1 MLVYTDQPILLF
13 MQLPTTNK
21 LTEKK
26 NKLKTEIKISLF
38 KLSRN
43 TILTE
48 WFDKHDSEVG
58 HQSPDLNIIETC
70 LGVLEE
76 PVRKR

>member
-1 MLVYTDQPILLF
+1 

-21 LTEKK
+21 LTEK

-38 KLSRN
+38 KLNRN

-48 WFDKHDSEVG
+48 WFDEHDSEIE
-58 HQSPDLNIIETC
+58 HLPWPAQSPDLNIIETC

>member
-1 MLVYTDQPILLF
+1 

-26 NKLKTEIKISLF
+26 KISWKLKLKF